1 MAGFDCI
8 GAIEID
14 PDCCATLR
22 LNRPHWPIIQA
33 DMREVDGRP
42 WEGADLFAAGVPCP
56 PFSVAG
62 KQLGADDDRD
72 MFPSALK
79 LIAEIHPRAVLL
91 ENVPGFASA
100 KFSNYRKNLLSSLE
114 KLGYEADWRILE
126 AADFGVAQLRP
137 RFLLV
142 AMKPEYMRHFFWPE
156 PSDKKATVGEVLFDL
171 MSSNG
176 WKGVHAWAKKAS
188 AVAPTVVGG
197 SKKHG
202 GPDLGPTR
210 AKLCWRNLHVDGKGI
225 VAEAPDKNTPF
236 DFMPRLTVR
245 MVARIQG
252 FPDTWKFHGKK
263 TASYRQVGN
272 AFPPLVAKAVGEAIR
287 DALNQKIYPITK
299 AGAVAQLRLL
309 EKADKGK
316 TKKKRTV

>member
-8 GAIEID
+8 CAIEID

-42 WEGADLFAAGVPCP
+42 WEGADLYAAGVPCP

-188 AVAPTVVGG
+188 AVAQL
-197 SKKHG
+197 SWA
-202 GPDLGPTR
+202 DQ
-210 AKLCWRNLHVDGKGI
+210 
-225 VAEAPDKNTPF
+225 KNTAGQISALRARNSVGETCTLTARVLLQKPPIRTLPLISCRALLF
-236 DFMPRLTVR
+236 AWSPVFRVFQTHGNSTVR
-245 MVARIQG
+245 KQLPTGRLGTLFLLLSPKQ
-252 FPDTWKFHGKK
+252 
-263 TASYRQVGN
+263 
-272 AFPPLVAKAVGEAIR
+272 LAKRFET
-287 DALNQKIYPITK
+287 L
-299 AGAVAQLRLL
+299 
-309 EKADKGK
+309 
-316 TKKKRTV
+316 